1 MGNNSFHY
9 EYSAPTT
16 EERKEIAS
24 IRKKYIPQEPTKL
37 DKLRSLD
44 KKVRGL
50 PTAVALTVGI
60 VSCLV
65 FGLGLTLILEWSLWL
80 GGIPVAAVGTVGM
93 LLAYPLHTWV
103 RGRMKRKYGEEILA
117 LSNELLQN

>member
-1 MGNNSFHY
+1 MENNHFHY
-9 EYSAPTT
+9 EYSAPTS

-24 IRKKYIPQEPTKL
+24 IRKKYTPQEPTKL

-65 FGLGLTLILEWSLWL
+65 FGLGLAMVLQWSLLL
-80 GGIPVAAVGTVGM
+80 GGISVAAVGVVGM

-103 RGRMKRKYGEEILA
+103 HGRMKKKYGEEILA